1 MYFSSQRFLPRN
13 ARGSGKAHVE
23 NLPAHQLGDRKET
36 ITKRLSPAV
45 VDTTSGG
52 LARKLAAYSYAR
64 PTVKDFD

>member
-1 MYFSSQRFLPRN
+1 
-13 ARGSGKAHVE
+13 VE